1 MKRLVTV
8 VALVAVAAVV
18 AVVFWPRTYRDG
30 VFEAYSPANDRGY
43 VWARVTIARDRI
55 TAVELKEYDGVGVEK
70 DLEIYVHPLT
80 GQAIAHLQREFVAR
94 NTANV
99 DVFTGATST
108 SNKSIQ
114 AVQLALEKALNRPR
128 AAARYFN
135 GTFMA
140 SSDRTERGWGIAWV
154 TVENDRIT
162 QVVLHETTPRRDDAG
177 NVVTDARG
185 RVVFTRRAIE
195 GERRYPF
202 EPWHTTRVNMAADMV
217 ARGTPGVDTV
227 TGATGSARQWVQA
240 AERALAQA
248 RR

>member
-1 MKRLVTV
+1 LVTV
-8 VALVAVAAVV
+8 VGLVAVIAVV

-30 VFEAYSPANDRGY
+30 VFEAYSPADDRGY

-55 TAVELKEYDGVGVEK
+55 TAVELKEFDRVGVEK
-70 DLEIYVHPLT
+70 DLEIYVHPQT
-80 GQAIAHLQREFVAR
+80 GQAIAHLQRQFVAR

-114 AVQLALEKALNRPR
+114 AVRLALEKALRRP
-128 AAARYFN
+128 AATGRYFN

-140 SSDRTERGWGIAWV
+140 ISDVTDRGWGIAWV
-154 TVENDRIT
+154 TVQNDRIT
-162 QVVLHETTPRRDDAG
+162 QVVLHETTARRDDAG
-177 NVVTDARG
+177 NVVTDAKG
-185 RVVFTRRAIE
+185 RVVFVRRAID
-195 GERRYPF
+195 GDRRYPF

-217 ARGTPGVDTV
+217 ARGTPRVDTV
-227 TGATGSARQWVQA
+227 TGATGSAQRWVQA
-240 AERALAQA
+240 AERALERA